1 MTNHS
6 RQTRMMIPTSR
17 IVSAVGGAAALSIV
31 FGMTSASAGES
42 CAAYGPGFTKVE
54 GSETCI
60 HIGGHVRVEAA
71 WDHPPRPIM
80 ARFPAT
86 ARGPASLRS
95 SSDDTTNTIGGAGLG
110 RSHLRLPQ
118 GAIGYADSA
127 VNPTGFRFRN
137 KLSTASWP

>member
-60 HIGGHVRVEAA
+60 HIGGHVRVEAG
-71 WDHPPRPIM
+71 M
-80 ARFPAT
+80 GSSAT
-86 ARGPASLRS
+86 ANNGSLSGNGARPASLRS

-118 GAIGYADSA
+118 GAIGYAD
-127 VNPTGFRFRN
+127 PQ
-137 KLSTASWP
+137 